1 MTVRG
6 SVEDVEK
13 TVKLLT
19 VLGDEVESEPLNR
32 NKVLIG
38 NAGANIPQLSDEIAE
53 RVISGVEDGDRETMS
68 IGGEKDNLFKISI
81 MFLF

>member
-19 VLGDEVESEPLNR
+19 VLGDEVESESLNR
-32 NKVLIG
+32 KVLIG

-53 RVISGVEDGDRETMS
+53 RAISGVEDGDRETMS